1 MTQEEAVTMAD
12 SKWWESVPLKDAAH
26 FQLFEDRLVMPF
38 DLFQKGVEELLGRPV
53 WTHEFA
59 FAKDAGGLREQA
71 QGKATA
77 PTMQQ
82 ILDLIPEEK
91 RYVIN
96 LPDLEMR

>member
-1 MTQEEAVTMAD
+1 MTKEEAIAFAE

-26 FQLFEDRLVMPF
+26 YQLFEDRMVMPF
-38 DLFQKGVEELLGRPV
+38 ALFQQGVEELLGRPV

-59 FAKDAGGLREQA
+59 FAKDKGGLREQA

-82 ILDLIPEEK
+82 ILELIPEEK
-91 RYVIN
+91 RIVVAV
-96 LPDLEMR
+96 PDKT